1 MSFEAFAVSTGVVA
15 LGEVGDKTQLLALIL
30 AARYRAPRAII
41 AGIFVATLVNHA
53 AASALGAWLTRV
65 VDPTWLRW
73 GLGASFIAVAVW
85 MLIPDRVDDEAAGRE
100 RSGHGVFWL
109 TTVAFFLAEMGDKT
123 QIATV
128 MLAARYQ
135 ALVVVTAGTT
145 LGMMIA
151 NVPAVLLGDQ
161 AVKRVPIQ
169 WVHRIAAI
177 VFASLGV
184 AMLMG
189 VGS

>member
-1 MSFEAFAVSTGVVA
+1 MSWEAFAVSTGVVA
-15 LGEVGDKTQLLALIL
+15 LGEMGDKTQLLALLL
-30 AARYRAPRAII
+30 AARFRAPLPII
-41 AGIFVATLVNHA
+41 AGIFVATLANHA
-53 AASALGAWLTRV
+53 GASALGSWLTRV
-65 VDPTWLRW
+65 IDPTWMRW
-73 GLGASFIAVAVW
+73 GLGLSFIAVAVW
-85 MLIPDRVDDEAAGRE
+85 MLVPDKADTEAAPT
-100 RSGHGVFWL
+100 RSGHWGVFGV
-109 TTVAFFLAEMGDKT
+109 TAVAFFLAEMGDKT

-135 ALVVVTAGTT
+135 ALVAVTAGTT

-151 NVPAVLLGDQ
+151 NVPAVLLGDK
-161 AVKRVPIQ
+161 AVKFVPIE

-189 VGS
+189 VGT